1 MSSEIIGYTAD
12 HEAFHP
18 ECLPAYIDPNDVE
31 TGVIASWEE
40 TELVCAEC
48 ANELGI
54 EGDAFD
60 PELEVQ
66 EVGTLP
72 YIQCSVCGSDLTEP
86 AYVEG
91 D

>member
-1 MSSEIIGYTAD
+1 MTEPQYDDDMIVMVHDPRTGSETYYD
-12 HEAFHP
+12 
-18 ECLPAYIDPNDVE
+18 
-31 TGVIASWEE
+31 
-40 TELVCAEC
+40 AEC